1 MKQNAEKYCIYGWF
15 KRLEPFGEGLLLR
28 GVGEDKQRAKNISQ
42 ANFLVYAPVISVQAT
57 TLHYSILLKFLQL
70 LNLETKMSL
79 KYTLNE
85 Q

>member
-1 MKQNAEKYCIYGWF
+1 MLRNTAFMVDSRE
-15 KRLEPFGEGLLLR
+15 EPFGEGLLLR

-70 LNLETKMSL
+70 FNLETKMSL